1 MDVNCADLPLATKD
15 DENGVDKPQ
24 NPVVSDTILEK
35 QRGGS
40 SLRTHASSRVE
51 KPC

>member
-24 NPVVSDTILEK
+24 NPVVSDTNLENNAVA
-35 QRGGS
+35 
-40 SLRTHASSRVE
+40 L
-51 KPC
+51 PCGPMQVV